1 MGFLS
6 GLIPRKFYRRY
17 YEKEVALYE
26 NITNMVKILG
36 FVATAI
42 GFGAEL
48 LHDWVDEK
56 EMDAKIEE
64 KVNEALAKREENEDE
79 EES

>member
-26 NITNMVKILG
+26 
-36 FVATAI
+36 
-42 GFGAEL
+42 
-48 LHDWVDEK
+48 
-56 EMDAKIEE
+56 E